1 MLIVQKYGGS
11 SVADTEGIYRVAR
24 RILNTHRSGN
34 KVVAVV
40 SAQGKTTDLLIKKS
54 TEVAEES
61 NKRELDVLLATGEQ
75 QSMALLSMAIKEL
88 GGDAISLTGNQ
99 AGIYTDNNYGSARIK
114 NIDPSRIKKE
124 LEKNKIVIVA
134 GFQGINDIGDI
145 TTLGRGGSDT
155 TAVALAAA
163 LKADRC
169 DIYSDV
175 DGIYTADPR
184 IVKNASKLKEI
195 TYDEM
200 LELASLGAKVLHN
213 RSVEMA
219 KRYQVKLMSASSFT
233 DSIGTYVKE
242 KCEVEDLYVRGIAG
256 DKDVA
261 IITVTDMQ
269 DKPGNIYKI
278 FDILSKEKIS
288 VDIIAQSNNKFDK
301 TDISFTVKRSELKRT
316 IKLITDSLDRLEAGG
331 VVFADNCA
339 KVSIVGAGMV
349 NNPGVAATMFE
360 AMYDENIK
368 IHLISTSEI
377 KISLVIDEEDLET
390 ALNSVHRK
398 FKLHLINE
406 E

>member
-11 SVADTEGIYRVAR
+11 SVADTEGVYRVAR
-24 RILNTHRSGN
+24 RILNTYKLGN
-34 KVVAVV
+34 SVVAVV
-40 SAQGKTTDLLIKKS
+40 SAQGKTTDSLIKKS
-54 TEVAEES
+54 AEVAEEI

-88 GGDAISLTGNQ
+88 GGDAVSLTGNQ
-99 AGIYTDNNYGSARIK
+99 AGIYTDANYGSARIK
-114 NIDPSRIKKE
+114 YIEPVRIRRE
-124 LEKNKIVIVA
+124 LDNNKIVIVA

-219 KRYQVKLMSASSFT
+219 KRYNVKIMSGSSFT

-242 KCEVEDLYVRGIAG
+242 KCEVEDLYVRGVAG
-256 DKDVA
+256 DRDVA

-278 FDILSKEKIS
+278 FDILAKEKIS
-288 VDIIAQSNNKFDK
+288 IDIIAQSNNKMNKADV
-301 TDISFTVKRSELKRT
+301 SFTVKRSELKKS
-316 IKLITDSLDRLEAGG
+316 IKLLTDNLERLEAGG

-377 KISLVIDEEDLET
+377 KISLVIDEDELET
-390 ALNSVHRK
+390 ALNAVHRK

>member
-11 SVADTEGIYRVAR
+11 SVADTEGVYRVAR
-24 RILNTHRSGN
+24 KILNTYKAGN
-34 KVVAVV
+34 SVVVVV
-40 SAQGKTTDLLIKKS
+40 SAQGKTTDFLIKKS
-54 TEVAEES
+54 AEIAEEI

-88 GGDAISLTGNQ
+88 GGNAVSLTGNQ
-99 AGIYTDNNYGSARIK
+99 AGIYTDDNYGSARIK
-114 NIDPSRIKKE
+114 HINPKRIKKE
-124 LEKNKIVIVA
+124 LENNRIVIVA
-134 GFQGINDIGDI
+134 GFQGINEIGDI

-184 IVKNASKLKEI
+184 IVKNASKLTET

-219 KRYQVKLMSASSFT
+219 KRYKVKLMSGSSFT

-242 KCEVEDLYVRGIAG
+242 KCDVEDLYVRGVAG

-261 IITVTDMQ
+261 IITVTEMQ

-278 FDILSKEKIS
+278 FDILAKEKIS
-288 VDIIAQSNNKFDK
+288 VDIIAQSNNKMNK
-301 TDISFTVKRSELKRT
+301 TDVSFTVKRTELKKT
-316 IKLITDSLDRLEAGG
+316 IKLITENLERVEAGG

-377 KISLVIDEEDLET
+377 KISLVIDEDELET
-390 ALNSVHRK
+390 ALNAVHRK

>member
-11 SVADTEGIYRVAR
+11 SVADTEGVYRVAR
-24 RILNTHRSGN
+24 RIINTYKSEYS
-34 KVVAVV
+34 VVVVV
-40 SAQGKTTDLLIKKS
+40 SAQGKTTDSLIKKS
-54 TEVAEES
+54 AEVAEEI

-88 GGDAISLTGNQ
+88 GGEAVSLNGNQ
-99 AGIYTDNNYGSARIK
+99 AGIYTDDNYGSARIK
-114 NIDPSRIKKE
+114 RIEPIRIKKE
-124 LEKNKIVIVA
+124 LDNNKIVIVA

-219 KRYQVKLMSASSFT
+219 KRYNVKMMSGSSFT
-233 DSIGTYVKE
+233 DSVGTYVKE

-261 IITVTDMQ
+261 IITVTDMR

-278 FDILSKEKIS
+278 FDILAKEKVS
-288 VDIIAQSNNKFDK
+288 VDIIAQSNNKLNK
-301 TDISFTVKRSELKRT
+301 TDISFTVKRGELKKS
-316 IKLITDSLDRLEAGG
+316 IKLLTESLERLEAGG

-339 KVSIVGAGMV
+339 KISIVGAGMV
-349 NNPGVAATMFE
+349 NNPGVAANMFE

-377 KISLVIDEEDLET
+377 KISLVIDEEELET
-390 ALNSVHRK
+390 ALNAVHRK

>member
-11 SVADTEGIYRVAR
+11 SVADTEGVYRVAR
-24 RILNTHRSGN
+24 RIINTYKSGN
-34 KVVAVV
+34 SVVVVV
-40 SAQGKTTDLLIKKS
+40 SAQGKTTDSLIKKS
-54 TEVAEES
+54 AEVAEEI

-88 GGDAISLTGNQ
+88 GGEAVSLNGNQ
-99 AGIYTDNNYGSARIK
+99 AGIYTDDNYGSARIK
-114 NIDPSRIKKE
+114 RIEPIRIKKE
-124 LEKNKIVIVA
+124 LDNNKIVIVA

-219 KRYQVKLMSASSFT
+219 KRYNVKMMSGSSFT
-233 DSIGTYVKE
+233 DSVGTYVKE

-261 IITVTDMQ
+261 IITVTDMR

-278 FDILSKEKIS
+278 FDILAKEKVS
-288 VDIIAQSNNKFDK
+288 VDIIAQSNNKLNK
-301 TDISFTVKRSELKRT
+301 TDISFTVKRGELKKS
-316 IKLITDSLDRLEAGG
+316 IKLLTESLERLEAGG

-339 KVSIVGAGMV
+339 KISIVGAGMV
-349 NNPGVAATMFE
+349 NNPGVAANMFE

-377 KISLVIDEEDLET
+377 KISLVIDEEELET
-390 ALNSVHRK
+390 ALNAVHRK